1 MRITNAN
8 QEIRNWQFAIGN
20 LQSAHVSAAS
30 IENSPREE
38 LQNAN
43 CKMQIAKCKL
53 VARPGFTLLELIIV
67 ITIIAVL
74 AALTTG
80 VAMRF
85 FGIQQQRNSEVTVT
99 KANEA
104 FKRQWDQVIS
114 DAMNESA
121 PATTSPDYPAYSFV
135 LSSIAGG
142 DAARA
147 RVIWVKLRL
156 KQEFPMSFDEVLNVS
171 GSSPWLLPPIPEYKA
186 AVAPL
191 LSYPPNQYQWYTWD
205 QQSSAMLLL
214 ALTRTRG
221 GYSMN
226 SDDLG
231 TAATGELIAPPPST
245 APNQLPPNLLPSV
258 RVIVDGWK
266 KPVVFYRW
274 AASNTELDGLDPATG
289 GSQVMFRDTQDP
301 TGLLLTPAWW
311 SSVSPNP
318 NYRVAFESLLHPL
331 FQIYTPPPPNYQPP
345 TDGRPYQP
353 TTGVPYPALTG
364 PYPATTAPYFVIGYE
379 YYMVPVIAS
388 SGPNKAFG
396 LVPPPDLAL
405 APWTPAQLSQL
416 AAWNGMKPDGLGDDA
431 DNIYSY
437 RLRLGAAGN

>member
-1 MRITNAN
+1 MRF
-8 QEIRNWQFAIGN
+8 RPC
-20 LQSAHVSAAS
+20 QSRVPVDPVCRTGLESDTSRSASGTYLA
-30 IENSPREE
+30 P
-38 LQNAN
+38 
-43 CKMQIAKCKL
+43 
-53 VARPGFTLLELIIV
+53 RPGFTLLELIIV

-85 FGIQQQRNSEVTVT
+85 FGIQQQRNTEVTIT
-99 KANEA
+99 KANETL
-104 FKRQWDQVIS
+104 KRQWDEVIKEANKE
-114 DAMNESA
+114 DL
-121 PATTSPDYPAYSFV
+121 PPDGPPSTDPSYP
-135 LSSIAGG
+135 SSLRGIYQTLILPLAGG
-142 DAARA
+142 DSHRA
-147 RVIWVKLRL
+147 KVIWIKLRL

-171 GSSPWLLPPIPEYKA
+171 GNSASPPLLPPIPEYKA
-186 AVAPL
+186 ALAPL

-205 QQSSAMLLL
+205 QQNSAMLLL
-214 ALTRTRG
+214 ALTRSRG
-221 GYSMN
+221 GISMS

-231 TAATGELIAPPPST
+231 TSATGELTPPTPSA
-245 APNQLPPNLLPSV
+245 APNQLPPNLLPNL

-266 KPVVFYRW
+266 KPVVFFRW
-274 AASNTELDGLDPATG
+274 AASNDELNALDPA

-301 TGLLLTPAWW
+301 TGLLLAPPWW
-311 SSVSPNP
+311 SSTSPNP
-318 NYRVAFESLLHPL
+318 DYRGAFEALLHPL
-331 FQIYTPPPPNYQPP
+331 FKIYTPTTGLPP

-353 TTGVPYPALTG
+353 TTGVPYPPLTG

-396 LVPPPDLAL
+396 LFTPPDLAAL
-405 APWTPAQLSQL
+405 PWGAIQQTQL